1 MTDWK
6 APYRGKFGIGAPT
19 IASPI
24 RARPISTGPISTGP
38 INATLTIPGSKSV
51 TNRAL
56 ILAALADSPTRLVR
70 PLSSRDTD
78 LMVAALRALGV
89 GINSVKGFKESEEV
103 WEITPAPLYGPASID
118 VGNAGTVM
126 RFMLPVAALA
136 KGLVNFDGDARS
148 HERPVGPLI
157 KALEDLGVTI
167 DHKNKYS
174 LPLLINGAGSIKGG
188 AVEVDA
194 SKSSQFLSALL
205 LAGPK
210 MREGLKVVNVGESLP
225 SLPHIDMTIA
235 MLRDFGAE
243 VNVGSEGL
251 RDFWQVSPG
260 GLTGRELV
268 IEPDLSNA
276 APFMAAPII
285 CGGEVIIKDWPKSTT
300 QPGDRL
306 REIFTLMGGEIEFVK
321 EGLRISGTGRISGI
335 DIDLHDEGELTPSI
349 AALAA
354 LADSPSHLR
363 GIGHLRLHETDRLAA
378 LATEINAL
386 IRPSGGEV
394 IEESDSLR
402 IKPATI
408 NSSQTK
414 LLFHTYE
421 DHRLATAGAI
431 LGLAIR
437 GVVVENIETTRKT
450 LPDFPGLWSS
460 TVE

>member
-1 MTDWK
+1 
-6 APYRGKFGIGAPT
+6 
-19 IASPI
+19 
-24 RARPISTGPISTGP
+24 
-38 INATLTIPGSKSV
+38 
-51 TNRAL
+51 
-56 ILAALADSPTRLVR
+56 
-70 PLSSRDTD
+70 
-78 LMVAALRALGV
+78 MVAALRSLGT
-89 GINSVKGFKESEEV
+89 GIKESEEV
-103 WEITPAPLYGPASID
+103 WEVTPAPLYGPASVD

-174 LPLLINGAGSIKGG
+174 LPLLINGAGSIQGG
-188 AVEVDA
+188 EVEVDA

-210 MREGLKVVNVGESLP
+210 MRDGLKVVNIGETLP
-225 SLPHIDMTIA
+225 SLPHIEMTIA

-243 VNVGSEGL
+243 VKVGKESGK
-251 RDFWQVSPG
+251 DYWQISPG
-260 GLTGRELV
+260 GLIGKELV

-285 CGGEVIIKDWPKSTT
+285 CSGEVIIRDWPRSTT

-306 REIFTLMGGEIEFVK
+306 REIFTSMGGRIEFVA
-321 EGLRISGTGRISGI
+321 EGLKISGTGKITGI
-335 DIDLHDEGELTPSI
+335 DIDLRNEGELTPSI

-363 GIGHLRLHETDRLAA
+363 GIGHLRLHETDRLTA
-378 LATEINAL
+378 LATEIGAL
-386 IRPSGGEV
+386 IAPAGGEV
-394 IEESDSLR
+394 IEESDSLI
-402 IKPATI
+402 IKPAI
-408 NSSQTK
+408 ANSAIVNSAIGNSK
-414 LLFHTYE
+414 HLFHTYE

-431 LGLAIR
+431 MGLAVEN
-437 GVVVENIETTRKT
+437 VVVENIETTRKT

>member
-1 MTDWK
+1 MTDWS
-6 APYRGKFGIGAPT
+6 APYRGKFAAGAP
-19 IASPI
+19 ASAKPI
-24 RARPISTGPISTGP
+24 R
-38 INATLTIPGSKSV
+38 ATLTIPGSKSV

-56 ILAALADSPTRLVR
+56 ILAALADSPSRLIR

-78 LMVAALRALGV
+78 LMVAALSSLGV
-89 GINSVKGFKESEEV
+89 KIQQSKEI

-136 KGLVNFDGDARS
+136 KGLINFDGDSRS

-167 DHKNKYS
+167 NHKNKYA
-174 LPLLINGAGSIKGG
+174 LPLLINGAGSIHGG
-188 AVEVDA
+188 EVEVDA

-210 MREGLKVVNVGESLP
+210 MREGLKVINIGKSLP
-225 SLPHIDMTIA
+225 SLPHIEMTIA

-243 VNVGSEGL
+243 VTVGKEGS
-251 RDFWQVSPG
+251 RDFYQVSPG

-306 REIFTLMGGEIEFVK
+306 REIFTEMGAEIEFVK
-321 EGLRISGTGRISGI
+321 EGLKISGTGKIKGI

-363 GIGHLRLHETDRLAA
+363 GIGHLRLHETDRLKA

-386 IRPSGGEV
+386 IRPGGGEV
-394 IEESDSLR
+394 IEESDSLT
-402 IKPATI
+402 IKPAPA
-408 NSSQTK
+408 NSTLSVATNNDATSK
-414 LLFHTYE
+414 SKHFFRTYE

-437 GVVVENIETTRKT
+437 DVVVENIETTRKT

>member
-6 APYRGKFGIGAPT
+6 APYRGKFAAGAST
-19 IASPI
+19 TAQPI
-24 RARPISTGPISTGP
+24 R
-38 INATLTIPGSKSV
+38 ATLTIPGSKSV

-56 ILAALADSPTRLVR
+56 ILAALADSPTRLIR

-78 LMVAALRALGV
+78 LMVAALRSLGT
-89 GINSVKGFKESEEV
+89 GIELSEEV
-103 WEITPAPLYGPASID
+103 WEVTPAPLYGPASVD

-174 LPLLINGAGSIKGG
+174 LPLLINGAGSIQGG
-188 AVEVDA
+188 EVEVDA

-210 MREGLKVVNVGESLP
+210 MREGLKVINVGETLP
-225 SLPHIDMTIA
+225 SLPHIEMTIA
-235 MLRDFGAE
+235 MLREFGAE
-243 VNVGSEGL
+243 VKVGKES
-251 RDFWQVSPG
+251 DKDYWQISPG
-260 GLTGRELV
+260 GLIGKELI

-285 CGGEVIIKDWPKSTT
+285 CGGEVIIRDWPRSTT

-306 REIFTLMGGEIEFVK
+306 REIFTSMGGRIEFVE
-321 EGLRISGTGRISGI
+321 EGLRISGTGKITGV
-335 DIDLHDEGELTPSI
+335 DIDLRNEGELTPSI

-363 GIGHLRLHETDRLAA
+363 GIGHLRLHETDRLTA
-378 LATEINAL
+378 LANEIGAL
-386 IRPSGGEV
+386 IAPGGGEV
-394 IEESDSLR
+394 IEESDSLI
-402 IKPATI
+402 IKPAI
-408 NSSQTK
+408 ANSAIANSAIADSAIGNSK
-414 LLFHTYE
+414 HLFHTYE

-431 LGLAIR
+431 LGLAIEN
-437 GVVVENIETTRKT
+437 VTVENIETTRKT

-460 TVE
+460 AVE

>member
-6 APYRGKFGIGAPT
+6 APYRGKFAAGAST
-19 IASPI
+19 SAQPI
-24 RARPISTGPISTGP
+24 H
-38 INATLTIPGSKSV
+38 ATLTIPGSKSV

-56 ILAALADSPTRLVR
+56 ILAALADSPTRLIR

-78 LMVAALRALGV
+78 LMVAALRSLGT
-89 GINSVKGFKESEEV
+89 GIELSEEV
-103 WEITPAPLYGPASID
+103 WEVTPAPLYGPASVD

-174 LPLLINGAGSIKGG
+174 LPLLINGAGSIQGG
-188 AVEVDA
+188 EVEVDA

-210 MREGLKVVNVGESLP
+210 MREGLKVINVGETLP
-225 SLPHIDMTIA
+225 SLPHIEMTIA
-235 MLRDFGAE
+235 MLREFGAE
-243 VNVGSEGL
+243 VKVGKES
-251 RDFWQVSPG
+251 DKDYWQISPG
-260 GLTGRELV
+260 GLIGKELI

-285 CGGEVIIKDWPKSTT
+285 CGGEVIIRDWPRSTT

-306 REIFTLMGGEIEFVK
+306 REIFTSMGGRIEFVE
-321 EGLRISGTGRISGI
+321 EGLRISGTGKISGV
-335 DIDLHDEGELTPSI
+335 DIDLRNEGELTPSI

-363 GIGHLRLHETDRLAA
+363 GIGHLRLHETDRLTA
-378 LATEINAL
+378 LANEIGAL
-386 IRPSGGEV
+386 IASGGGEV
-394 IEESDSLR
+394 IEESDSLI
-402 IKPATI
+402 IKPAI
-408 NSSQTK
+408 ANSAIANSAIANSAIGNSK
-414 LLFHTYE
+414 HLFHTYE

-431 LGLAIR
+431 LGLAIEN
-437 GVVVENIETTRKT
+437 VTVENIETTRKT

-460 TVE
+460 AVE